1 MRFGVHALKFFGSL
15 PGADPI
21 RPLDEADR
29 PDAYGPISEVV
40 SWDQAEHAILI
51 EMADAYGLT
60 RTQVQKLGAVLMAF
74 LTGLE
79 A

>member
-1 MRFGVHALKFFGSL
+1 M
-15 PGADPI
+15 P
-21 RPLDEADR
+21 
-29 PDAYGPISEVV
+29 
-40 SWDQAEHAILI
+40 WDQAEHAVLI